1 MSSMLEKLNQMK
13 EEEKEQQV
21 PQMSIGQQLEIMS
34 KVKEIEYQNSLV
46 MMSLEKYN
54 EKFEKLKIEQTELL
68 ELINQKVKSLED
80 NNQIF
85 SKTMSQEIEKINQI
99 ISEQL
104 KSQNQKSEKI
114 IGGLIDKSSKVFDN
128 FNNKIIS
135 TCENKIEQITNE
147 TTNAIKSCEDIK
159 VNAKKRFDSYY
170 NRKKIIDYLIYI
182 NLAITPILFIVLSWV
197 LLKK

>member
-1 MSSMLEKLNQMK
+1 
-13 EEEKEQQV
+13 
-21 PQMSIGQQLEIMS
+21 
-34 KVKEIEYQNSLV
+34 
-46 MMSLEKYN
+46 
-54 EKFEKLKIEQTELL
+54 
-68 ELINQKVKSLED
+68 
-80 NNQIF
+80 
-85 SKTMSQEIEKINQI
+85 
-99 ISEQL
+99 L

>member
-1 MSSMLEKLNQMK
+1 MLEKLNQMK
-13 EEEKEQQV
+13 EEEKEKEQQI

-46 MMSLEKYN
+46 IMSLEKYN
-54 EKFEKLKIEQTELL
+54 EKFEKLKKEQIELL
-68 ELINQKVKSLED
+68 ELINQKVKILED

-85 SKTMSQEIEKINQI
+85 SKTISQEVEKINKV

-104 KSQNQKSEKI
+104 KSQSQKSEKM
-114 IGGLIDKSSKVFDN
+114 IGDLIDKSSKVFNN

-135 TCENKIEQITNE
+135 TCDNSMEQITNE
-147 TTNAIKSCEDIK
+147 TTKVIKSCEDMK

-170 NRKKIIDYLIYI
+170 NRKKVIDYLIYI
-182 NLAITPILFIVLSWV
+182 NLAITPILLIILS
-197 LLKK
+197 